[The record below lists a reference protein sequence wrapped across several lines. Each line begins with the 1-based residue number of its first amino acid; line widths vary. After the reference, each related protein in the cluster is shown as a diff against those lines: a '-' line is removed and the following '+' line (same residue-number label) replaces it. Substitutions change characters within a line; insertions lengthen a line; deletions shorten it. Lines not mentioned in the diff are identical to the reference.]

1 LSAASLQ
8 QLGWAG
14 FALGS
19 LLCIDQA
26 SKALLLRRL
35 APGDGV
41 RIGGGA
47 RLRCVVNARWVS
59 GVRPNAKR
67 LLLLWTLTCAAAAL
81 LLTLSDSTGSSAYVG
96 MGIAV
101 GGATGNLLD
110 LLLRGGV
117 VDFVDLRFWPVF
129 NIADAAILGGVV
141 LALSALF
148 F

>member
-1 LSAASLQ
+1 
-8 QLGWAG
+8 
-14 FALGS
+14 
-19 LLCIDQA
+19 
-26 SKALLLRRL
+26 
-35 APGDGV
+35 
-41 RIGGGA
+41 
-47 RLRCVVNARWVS
+47 
-59 GVRPNAKR
+59 
-67 LLLLWTLTCAAAAL
+67 
-81 LLTLSDSTGSSAYVG
+81 